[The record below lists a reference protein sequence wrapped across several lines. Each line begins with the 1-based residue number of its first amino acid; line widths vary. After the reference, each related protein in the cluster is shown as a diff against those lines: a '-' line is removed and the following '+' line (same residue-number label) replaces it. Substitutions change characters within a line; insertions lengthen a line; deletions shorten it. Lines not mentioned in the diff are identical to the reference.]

1 MTRRTLVAVLAAGAT
16 LLTTGEA
23 SAWGDDGHT
32 LVAWVAYGLLT
43 PTAKTKVDALLA
55 ADTDKLTPPEFGPR
69 ATWADKWRDAGG
81 RKLHYKETKNW
92 HFVDLQ
98 IGGADLAKVCNN
110 FPKTPAGTPE
120 SAGDPNDCAL
130 DKINAFKAELADL
143 NTPAPERL
151 MALKFIMH
159 FVGDI
164 HQPLHSSTA
173 GNDGGANCEQVRMSD
188 KGRKFALHHYW
199 DTETVDALI
208 AVDPATPAADRA
220 AKHFGPETLLAVGDA
235 WRGKISAA
243 SKTAYAAG
251 DTKAWV
257 MQSYDV
263 AKTKVFNLP
272 AHPAC
277 SYSDDPKAYPAFV
290 LPAAYQTSANKAVK
304 LQIQRAG
311 VRLAKVL
318 NEALT

>member
-1 MTRRTLVAVLAAGAT
+1 MTRRTMLAVLTAGAT
-16 LLTTGEA
+16 LLATAPA

-32 LVAWVAYGLLT
+32 LVAWIAYGLLT
-43 PTAKTKVDALLA
+43 PAAKTTVDAMLA
-55 ADTDKLTPPEFGPR
+55 ADTDSLTPPEFGPR
-69 ATWADKWRDAGG
+69 ATWADKYRDAGG

-98 IGGADLAKVCNN
+98 ISGADLAKVCNN
-110 FPKTPAGTPE
+110 FPKTPVGKTASE
-120 SAGDPNDCAL
+120 GDPNDCAL
-130 DKINAFKAELADL
+130 DKINAFKAELAAPR
-143 NTPAPERL
+143 TSPAERL
-151 MALKFIMH
+151 MALKFVMH

-164 HQPLHSSTA
+164 HQPLHSSTDA
-173 GNDGGANCEQVRMSD
+173 NDAGANCEQVRLSD

-199 DTETVDALI
+199 DTETIDGLI
-208 AVDPATPAADRA
+208 AVDAATPVADRTA
-220 AKHFGPETLLAVGDA
+220 QHFAPATLLAVGEA
-235 WRGKISAA
+235 WRGQISAA

-257 MQSYDV
+257 MQSYEV